1 MLGVSL
7 LSRTV
12 PVSTLH
18 LSFIMTSYTVS
29 PWVVIFRRDWQI
41 FGGRFQIHITPDGVY
56 VYHLKTKVR
65 LRRNDFSHIIAPN
78 SKLAIWRCK
87 DRKPLFGDDEDP
99 TNLVHQV
106 RKIFDISTEETLFVE
121 APFVFPGMSCI
132 STAFGYVLIH
142 ALKPVQLGII
152 KWSTNSSLITFKCR
166 PKERSQK
173 KTLI

>member
-1 MLGVSL
+1 
-7 LSRTV
+7 
-12 PVSTLH
+12 
-18 LSFIMTSYTVS
+18 MTSYTVS

-106 RKIFDISTEETLFVE
+106 RKIFAEEKVECLSLNQKLEDAHISTEETLFVE